1 MFVVSYCQ
9 IHTFHP
15 ALGLGKIVTFRSFQ
29 QSPEEIYDLS
39 HFKLEHVTF
48 FNNTAF
54 FQLKDTASAALARE
68 KSTSLAELFSVELRF
83 TIDTLSD
90 WFSNIIKS
98 KLLEHKRQSNC
109 TGRKNLF
116 CLWVLA

>member
-15 ALGLGKIVTFRSFQ
+15 ALGLGKIVIFRSFQ
-29 QSPEEIYDLS
+29 ESPEEIYDLS

-48 FNNTAF
+48 F
-54 FQLKDTASAALARE
+54 QLKDATSAVLVGE

-83 TIDTLSD
+83 TID
-90 WFSNIIKS
+90 N
-98 KLLEHKRQSNC
+98 
-109 TGRKNLF
+109 
-116 CLWVLA
+116 A